1 MASFKKLDSGKWL
14 VKFYCKDHNGN
25 NRQVKKEGLSSK
37 KEAQQFMDNYLAK
50 YRGIENITINQLINE
65 FLEYKKN
72 RKQNTKIG
80 YNRNI
85 NYILSN
91 FNSDILVASITEKQ
105 LLTFLNKLNDR
116 PKAQKNL
123 KAFLSSLFEY
133 AITYHN
139 LKANPIKKIKLESIE
154 DTKQEKE
161 IYTLEDFKILDNLL
175 INHKNKSARIYFNLL
190 YFSGARPGEI
200 ASLTVKDIDFNN
212 NTININKTRISL
224 KFSNTPKNKSS
235 YRIITIPK
243 NVMDLLREYTTTLPN
258 IEDLYIFNL
267 KDYYSIELRN
277 MISKNNL
284 AHITLHG
291 FRHSHASLL
300 IKRGIPITD
309 ISKRLG
315 HKNPQ
320 ITLSTYSHFYNDTND
335 NIINLLENL

>member
-72 RKQNTKIG
+72 KKLNTRKG
-80 YNRNI
+80 YNRNV
-85 NYILSN
+85 NHILSN
-91 FNSDILVASITEKQ
+91 FNSDVLVASITEKQ
-105 LLTFLNKLNDR
+105 LLTFLNKFNDV
-116 PKAQKNL
+116 PTSQKNL
-123 KAFLSSLFEY
+123 KTFLNSLFEY

-154 DTKQEKE
+154 ETTQEKE
-161 IYTLEDFKILDNLL
+161 IYTLEDFKKLDNLL
-175 INHKNKSARIYFNLL
+175 MNHKNKSARIYFNLL

-212 NTININKTRISL
+212 NTININKTRLFSNV
-224 KFSNTPKNKSS
+224 SNTPKNKSS

-243 NVMDLLREYTTTLPN
+243 NVMDLLREYTDVLPN
-258 IEDLYIFNL
+258 IEDLYIFDTMACYGCIL
-267 KDYYSIELRN
+267 
-277 MISKNNL
+277 NNL
-284 AHITLHG
+284 ITSNNITHITLHG
-291 FRHSHASLL
+291 FRHSHASFL